1 VLLASAFVIAGAN
14 AGPGCSLLGRRKWSH
29 LGDQRPRSNL
39 VDARHLYPGQH
50 GFPKWLDPAADVPF
64 DVVLSDV
71 RMPVMNGHE
80 LVRRVV
86 MRSRN
91 TRCVLMSG
99 FDDII
104 CQGCG
109 VANQPCTLLP
119 KPFAPAPAISVR
131 TAHLE
136 NRLDRISSDITC

>member
-1 VLLASAFVIAGAN
+1 MKSMPRILIVDDEKAIR
-14 AGPGCSLLGRRKWSH
+14 SLLDRAFTKAGYEVRT
-29 LGDQRPRSNL
+29 
-39 VDARHLYPGQH
+39 
-50 GFPKWLDPAADVPF
+50 AADGPEAIELCASEPF

-80 LVRRVV
+80 LVRWIVR
-86 MRSRN
+86 RSQN

-99 FDDII
+99 FDDIA

-119 KPFAPAPAISVR
+119 KPFAPAKAIS
-131 TAHLE
+131 LIGE
-136 NRLDRISSDITC
+136 LLQDRSAGALLAPSVEQPPPTSTSWA

>member
-1 VLLASAFVIAGAN
+1 MPRILIVDDEKAIR
-14 AGPGCSLLGRRKWSH
+14 SLLDRAFTKAGYEVRTAEGG
-29 LGDQRPRSNL
+29 LEG
-39 VDARHLYPGQH
+39 
-50 GFPKWLDPAADVPF
+50 LDLCAPEPF

-119 KPFAPAPAISVR
+119 KPFAPAPAISVI